1 MTRKEMEFIIECLE
15 RYQDFITDDARM
27 TIKNIKE
34 DKSVHE
40 RWIMSKKLI
49 KDIENQIKKQRRKN

>member
-1 MTRKEMEFIIECLE
+1 MIKKEMEFIIECLK
-15 RYQDFITDDARM
+15 RYQDFITDDAKM
-27 TIKNIKE
+27 TIKHIKE

-49 KDIENQIKKQRRKN
+49 KDMENQIKKQRRKN

>member
-1 MTRKEMEFIIECLE
+1 MLKKEMEFIIECLK

-49 KDIENQIKKQRRKN
+49 KDMENQIKKQRRKN